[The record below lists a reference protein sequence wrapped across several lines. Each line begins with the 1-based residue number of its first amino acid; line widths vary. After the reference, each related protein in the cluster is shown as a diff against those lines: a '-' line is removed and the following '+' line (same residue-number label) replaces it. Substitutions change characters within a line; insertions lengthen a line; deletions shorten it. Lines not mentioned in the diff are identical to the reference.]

1 MGKYFLKKRYWR
13 LTESMTI
20 VNYFENEVK
29 STQDTLSNKIDPLS
43 PIWTDRKRELI
54 YNLWLNSLASYFGKM
69 ALDRHR

>member
-1 MGKYFLKKRYWR
+1 
-13 LTESMTI
+13 MTI

-54 YNLWLNSLASYFGKM
+54 QFVVEFLGVILWEDGTRQTQVGM
-69 ALDRHR
+69 ARLTNI